1 MKKFGEP
8 CVECIG
14 FTICAP
20 DIACNSQTCNFFRK
34 ALEGVQTQSGEA
46 PNQLLKQAIAELEW
60 TLKYLPEGVRTREV
74 RTFVKEATARV

>member
-34 ALEGVQTQSGEA
+34 ALEGVQTQPTNTTKVETVKRC
-46 PNQLLKQAIAELEW
+46 NECRFWKDCRM
-60 TLKYLPEGVRTREV
+60 VRLCDGNFFQR
-74 RTFVKEATARV
+74 A